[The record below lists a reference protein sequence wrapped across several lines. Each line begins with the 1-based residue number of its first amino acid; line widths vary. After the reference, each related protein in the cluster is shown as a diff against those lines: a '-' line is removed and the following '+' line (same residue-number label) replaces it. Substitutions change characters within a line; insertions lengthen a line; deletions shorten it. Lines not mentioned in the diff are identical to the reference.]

1 MKRECKYRAHS
12 VQRVGHCIW
21 MGVPKKV
28 AKKNWQGCFEINSV
42 LWTSVQWYNHFFFPT
57 CHVLKKTWFKLLV
70 HFFNESWF
78 IWLLVLF
85 FNIFGDD
92 FQGFSETA
100 FHCTVK
106 LLNEIFKKNRKFIC
120 CWHFFSIG
128 TEVCHCCS
136 TTSWRNTWQSNF

>member
-1 MKRECKYRAHS
+1 MQVSCTLSSKGWTLNLNGSEQKSSTKELTRLFWNKFSASDFCTV
-12 VQRVGHCIW
+12 VQ
-21 MGVPKKV
+21 P
-28 AKKNWQGCFEINSV
+28 
-42 LWTSVQWYNHFFFPT
+42 FFFPT
-57 CHVLKKTWFKLLV
+57 CHVLKTWFKLLV

-106 LLNEIFKKNRKFIC
+106 LLNEIYKKNRKFIS